1 MLATLGQQRINEE
14 DIMKIRNWIVSV
26 LAILFVFGCGGGD
39 DSGSGSSTPPAGVTQ
54 DDDQVENDD
63 QQPQE
68 DDDQAQDEKPTGITA
83 NLSVPVDFD
92 FKSEREVKVE
102 LSVANSQYSRGF
114 LSVYT
119 DMSDGTVDYNSQ
131 VIRTPV
137 TNGESYNGVV
147 MLPNHQ
153 TAIWVEVW
161 YPEDLDAV
169 IKKKVDV
176 VDGVASAQL

>member
-1 MLATLGQQRINEE
+1 
-14 DIMKIRNWIVSV
+14 MKIRNWIVSV

-54 DDDQVENDD
+54 D
-63 QQPQE
+63 
-68 DDDQAQDEKPTGITA
+68 EKPTGITA
-83 NLSVPVDFD
+83 NLVVPEDFD

>member
-83 NLSVPVDFD
+83 NLVVPEDFD

-119 DMSDGTVDYNSQ
+119 CLLYTSPSPRDY
-131 VIRTPV
+131 
-137 TNGESYNGVV
+137 
-147 MLPNHQ
+147 
-153 TAIWVEVW
+153 
-161 YPEDLDAV
+161 
-169 IKKKVDV
+169 
-176 VDGVASAQL
+176 

>member
-1 MLATLGQQRINEE
+1 
-14 DIMKIRNWIVSV
+14 MKIHNWIVSV

-39 DSGSGSSTPPAGVTQ
+39 DSGSSTPPVT
-54 DDDQVENDD
+54 
-63 QQPQE
+63 E
-68 DDDQAQDEKPTGITA
+68 DESPSVITA
-83 NLSVPVDFD
+83 NLVVPEDFD

-102 LSVANSQYSRGF
+102 LSVVNREYERGF

-119 DMSDGTVDYNSQ
+119 DVSDGTVDYTSQ

-137 TNGESYNGVV
+137 KNGDSYNGVV

-169 IKKKVDV
+169 IKQKVDV